1 MPDSGVHKTGH
12 LHKTADRFAL
22 PVLIFAAGLISFSGI
37 FVQLSEVG
45 PTATGFYRM
54 GLALPFFLLWML
66 RDARTRSDPS
76 FVPRDRRAML
86 FAMLAGLAL
95 AADLIAWHWCLKMT
109 TVATAT
115 LLGNTTPIWVALIG
129 FLFLGERFRPLF
141 LIGLALAMLG
151 IWGLIAGGSKPVEI
165 KDAYVL
171 ILGAFT
177 ALAYA
182 AYFRFGTAARQRGLS
197 TAQVMF
203 WGAVSATVVLLPVA
217 LITEDAVVPQN
228 LYAWVIVLGL
238 AFLSQVLGQSSI
250 NWAMGHLPAAFS
262 SLTLLMNPM
271 FAALCAWPI
280 LGQALTPLQ
289 MAAGVAVVGGI
300 LLARRAHNVTRSTP
314 TDTVAT

>member
-1 MPDSGVHKTGH
+1 MPDSGVEQSGH
-12 LHKTADRFAL
+12 LSETAHRPVDRWAL

-37 FVQLSEVG
+37 FVKLSEVG
-45 PTATGFYRM
+45 PTSTGFYRM

-66 RDARTRSDPS
+66 RDAATRSDPG
-76 FVPRDRRAML
+76 FIPRDRRAML

-95 AADLIAWHWCLKMT
+95 AADLIAWHWCLHMT

-115 LLGNTTPIWVALIG
+115 LLGNTTPIWVALAG
-129 FLFLGERFRPLF
+129 FFFLRERFRPLF

-151 IWGLIAGGSKPVEI
+151 IWGLVAGGNKPVEI
-165 KDAYVL
+165 KDVFVL
-171 ILGAFT
+171 VLGLFT
-177 ALAYA
+177 GLAYA

-203 WGAVSATVVLLPVA
+203 WGSVSATIVLLPVA
-217 LITEDAVVPQN
+217 LVTEDAVLPQN
-228 LYAWVIVLGL
+228 LYAWAIVLGL

-271 FAALCAWPI
+271 FAAVCAWPI
-280 LGQALTPLQ
+280 LGEALTPLQ
-289 MAAGVAVVGGI
+289 MLAGIAVVGGI
-300 LLARRAHNVTRSTP
+300 LLARRAHNVTRRPSS
-314 TDTVAT
+314 